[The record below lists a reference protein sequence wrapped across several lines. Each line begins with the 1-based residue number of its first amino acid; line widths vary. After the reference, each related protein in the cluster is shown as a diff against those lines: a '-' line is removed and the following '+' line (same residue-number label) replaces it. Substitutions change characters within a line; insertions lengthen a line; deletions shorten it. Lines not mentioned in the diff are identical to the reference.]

1 MLSYERRGSG
11 PVLVLLHTLGS
22 DHTMWEPVVP
32 LLEAERTVVA
42 VDMPGF
48 GGSPALDGG
57 EPATPGRL
65 AGAVADALAAD
76 GIERPHVAGNSLGGW
91 VALETAL
98 AGAARSVTAIAPA
111 GLWPQ
116 PLLPRRSR
124 ARALARALRPVL
136 PLVVR
141 SPRGRHAALSGSLAH
156 PERVPPRAALQL
168 VRAYADAPG
177 FDAANAGMR
186 AGRFTGMGR
195 IHVPIT
201 LAWPDRD
208 RLVTRPRALPPGV
221 REIVLRDCGHLPNW
235 DDPDQVA
242 AALLSGSAD

>member
-1 MLSYERRGSG
+1 
-11 PVLVLLHTLGS
+11 
-22 DHTMWEPVVP
+22 
-32 LLEAERTVVA
+32 
-42 VDMPGF
+42 
-48 GGSPALDGG
+48 
-57 EPATPGRL
+57 
-65 AGAVADALAAD
+65 
-76 GIERPHVAGNSLGGW
+76 
-91 VALETAL
+91 
-98 AGAARSVTAIAPA
+98 VTAIAPA

-136 PLVVR
+136 PLVVH
-141 SPRGRHAALSGSLAH
+141 SARGRRAALSGSIAH
-156 PERVPPRAALQL
+156 PERVPPGAALQL

-201 LAWPDRD
+201 LAWPDGD
-208 RLVTRPRALPPGV
+208 RLVARPRALPPGV
-221 REIVLRDCGHLPNW
+221 REIVLRGCGHLPTW

-242 AALLSGSAD
+242 AALLDGSRQAS